1 MAEYSEAAAEAEIP
15 LLMTVPEAAGFLRI
29 GRNKTY
35 DLVRCGALRSI
46 RIGRQLRV
54 PRDAILDFLHGG
66 N

>member
-1 MAEYSEAAAEAEIP
+1 MAESFAVAAEAEIP

-29 GRNKTY
+29 GRNTTY

>member
-1 MAEYSEAAAEAEIP
+1 MELLETTAEAEIP

-29 GRNKTY
+29 GRNTTY

-46 RIGRQLRV
+46 RIGRQFRI
-54 PRDAILDFLHGG
+54 PRDAILDFLHGR